1 MPKVKVNDIEIYYKV
16 KGEGESLVL
25 IHGITGSTMNWL
37 YQIPEFSMHYKV
49 IIYDIRGHGKTDKPK
64 QKYSIKLFADDLRG
78 LLNKLGIDKAH
89 VLGVSM
95 GGLIAQQFTL
105 DNPDKVKSLILV
117 ATLSEMREVLV
128 QLSNNWILYAKK
140 LGMEAIFNE
149 LLVWTCTDKMLKIG
163 KKRREMLKK
172 LYLEDNDQVH
182 AFLATRDAVVEFNVT
197 SQLPEIKAP
206 TLILIGDHDILHLLE
221 MSQII
226 HKNIPNSELK
236 IIQDAGSLPIMDN
249 KGIPLNNMVL
259 EFLKK
264 VSNS

>member
-95 GGLIAQQFTL
+95 GGLIA
-105 DNPDKVKSLILV
+105 
-117 ATLSEMREVLV
+117 
-128 QLSNNWILYAKK
+128 
-140 LGMEAIFNE
+140 
-149 LLVWTCTDKMLKIG
+149 
-163 KKRREMLKK
+163 
-172 LYLEDNDQVH
+172 
-182 AFLATRDAVVEFNVT
+182 
-197 SQLPEIKAP
+197 
-206 TLILIGDHDILHLLE
+206 
-221 MSQII
+221 
-226 HKNIPNSELK
+226 
-236 IIQDAGSLPIMDN
+236 
-249 KGIPLNNMVL
+249 
-259 EFLKK
+259 
-264 VSNS
+264 